1 MVKEKIRVLL
11 VDDEIDFIQTM
22 RFWLISKGY
31 AVVTATDGES
41 AIKIIKEETAD
52 IIFLDLNMPV
62 MDGLET
68 LKKIREFN
76 KDLPV
81 IIISA
86 YIEDKQKMKEINA
99 CGISGVFYKGK
110 DFAEGLA
117 ILEVALRT
125 HKALKDNQG

>member
-1 MVKEKIRVLL
+1 MDKKKLKVLL

-41 AIKIIKEETAD
+41 AIKIIKDGPPD

-62 MDGLET
+62 MDGLQT
-68 LKKIREFN
+68 LKRIREFN

-110 DFAEGLA
+110 DFDEGLA

-125 HKALKDNQG
+125 HKALKDNQE